1 MRSALPSP
9 AGGCPDAGVAPP
21 PAAEEGGRAGG
32 AAIAPPPAAEEGGR
46 AGGAAMAAIDPSGGL
61 PGRLETHAG
70 ELPRVKLLQSGE
82 ASAEY
87 AVVRFGRTTRNGASE
102 KLVTPTNK
110 VRKLYRVGRCGE
122 AW

>member
-9 AGGCPDAGVAPP
+9 AGGCPDAGV
-21 PAAEEGGRAGG
+21 
-32 AAIAPPPAAEEGGR
+32 APPPAAEEGGR

-82 ASAEY
+82 ASAAYSDERGVLGP
-87 AVVRFGRTTRNGASE
+87 APMQEGPATARARG
-102 KLVTPTNK
+102 
-110 VRKLYRVGRCGE
+110 
-122 AW
+122 

>member
-32 AAIAPPPAAEEGGR
+32 AAMEPRPAAIE
-46 AGGAAMAAIDPSGGL
+46 PSGGL

-82 ASAEY
+82 ASAAYSDERGVLGP
-87 AVVRFGRTTRNGASE
+87 APMQEGPAAARARG
-102 KLVTPTNK
+102 
-110 VRKLYRVGRCGE
+110 
-122 AW
+122 

>member
-32 AAIAPPPAAEEGGR
+32 AAIEPRPAAIE
-46 AGGAAMAAIDPSGGL
+46 PSGGL

-82 ASAEY
+82 ASAAYSDERGVLGP
-87 AVVRFGRTTRNGASE
+87 APMQEGLGGSLPSSPPGVR
-102 KLVTPTNK
+102 
-110 VRKLYRVGRCGE
+110 
-122 AW
+122 